1 MGRSTVV
8 DLGRVDGEVAEAKR
22 RAIEAAA
29 ASVHAELQALVLREN
44 TSSYRKCE
52 LLALVRREE
61 LHVSWAEG
69 FGPYAVRFG
78 FATSERQACAMAT
91 LWTRLQD
98 HPELRAV
105 FQSGRVGWTLVRDA
119 AELAARKLATDAELA
134 KLVAT
139 GTHRDLREL
148 KRRLLIE
155 RGETPTVSRT
165 LELKEETDARLAR
178 VVAILSEE
186 ARSTLGRPLT
196 LGEGLEHMLALVE
209 QVLHTPEPEPATGA
223 APVSRCPEPLS
234 RSYILSDPTTFEA
247 LLHGPDGLV
256 KLSRQALA
264 ILTCCSTEVQDA
276 EGKVTRSVPRALRR
290 KLWER
295 DRGSCQVPGCRRT
308 RYLHLHHEGDGE
320 GGYLQTGH
328 DPDRML
334 HLCTTHHLLRHQGW
348 LRITGR
354 HSAGFRF
361 LRANGEE
368 VVPAHVGARSAPTR
382 QAG

>member
-1 MGRSTVV
+1 MGRSKV

-22 RAIEAAA
+22 RAIDAAA
-29 ASVHAELQALVLREN
+29 AAVHAELQALAHREN
-44 TSSYRKCE
+44 ASSYRKCE
-52 LLALVRREE
+52 LLALVRKDE

-98 HPELRAV
+98 HPELRGV

-119 AELAARKLATDAELA
+119 ADLAARKLATDAELA
-134 KLVAT
+134 RLVAT

-148 KRRLLIE
+148 RRQRLVE

-209 QVLHTPEPEPATGA
+209 QVLHTPERETP
-223 APVSRCPEPLS
+223 APVRRCPEPLS
-234 RSYILSDPTTFEA
+234 RSFILSDPETFEA
-247 LLHGPDGLV
+247 LLHGPEGLV
-256 KLSRQALA
+256 KLSKQALA

-276 EGKVTRSVPRALRR
+276 EGKVTRSVPRAMRR

-308 RYLHLHHEGDGE
+308 RYLHLHHEGEGE
-320 GGYLQTGH
+320 GGYLQIGH

-348 LRITGR
+348 LRISGR
-354 HSAGFRF
+354 HSTGFRF
-361 LRANGEE
+361 VRANGDE
-368 VVPAHVGARSAPTR
+368 VAPAHVGAHPAPTR